1 MKNLDNYTRTD
12 VLIGGLWFLSF
23 IVLAISA
30 GLRLAS

>member
-12 VLIGGLWFLSF
+12 VLIGGLWLLSF
-23 IVLAISA
+23 VLLAVLA